1 MLPRNPEQRHFI
13 LNLLP
18 GENHWF
24 SPGFFGRPTA
34 PENAIILKL
43 EHELPDWPPF
53 LFTLEEGF
61 MIPWRIELIKI
72 QGPEKAVVKLK
83 GMNQPEKVAALH
95 GRRWWLPLTE
105 ALKNYTQSQKEKSL
119 IGYRFIDLN
128 SGLEGE
134 VVGEE
139 GDEKNPLLRICCTR
153 GEFTV
158 PRYAGFIKPQ
168 KGSHRCLKAELPEGY
183 LDIFMQ

>member
-1 MLPRNPEQRHFI
+1 MLPQKPEQRVHI

-18 GENHWF
+18 GENQWF

-43 EHELPDWPPF
+43 ESDLPDWPTF

-61 MIPWRIELIKI
+61 MIPWRIEFLKS
-72 QGPEKAVVKLK
+72 QGPNKAVVKLN
-83 GMNQPEKVAALH
+83 GLNQPDKVAALQ
-95 GRRWWLPLTE
+95 GRKWWLPLTGI
-105 ALKNYTQSQKEKSL
+105 LKNYVQSQQEKSL

-139 GDEKNPLLRICCTR
+139 GDEKNPLLRIHCAL

-158 PRYAGFIKPQ
+158 PRYASYIKPRDG
-168 KGSHRCLKAELPEGY
+168 KYRRIEAELPDGY
-183 LDIFMQ
+183 LDIFLQ